1 MPTAA
6 ALDVEWVF
14 GYGSLI
20 WNPEI
25 DFEHAVLAR
34 LHGYHRSFCVRS
46 TRYRGTDDQPGVV
59 LGLDRGGSCV
69 GVAYRLRPETR
80 DEAIRMLYEREIPT
94 WEDRVYQP
102 VVAEVRLRSAGLV
115 RALAFAADRDRPTYE
130 RLDDNEILRR
140 LAECHGMRGAN
151 RDYAVNTWHALER
164 HGVRD
169 TRLARLVQR
178 LMNIADPTVADPM
191 IADTTTAGTTIA
203 NAKVSDAHPANGIA
217 GSKAPNRKTAD
228 PKAPH
233 PSAAQQV
240 PV

>member
-1 MPTAA
+1 MSIAAA

-25 DFEHAVLAR
+25 DFEQAELAR

-102 VVAEVRLRSAGLV
+102 VVAEVRVRGTRLV

-130 RLDDNEILRR
+130 RLDDDEILRR
-140 LAECHGMRGAN
+140 LAGCHGMRGAN
-151 RDYAVNTWHALER
+151 REYALNTWHALER

-169 TRLARLVQR
+169 SRLARLVQR
-178 LMNIADPTVADPM
+178 LMKLADSQA
-191 IADTTTAGTTIA
+191 AE
-203 NAKVSDAHPANGIA
+203 PAI
-217 GSKAPNRKTAD
+217 
-228 PKAPH
+228 
-233 PSAAQQV
+233 AQQV
-240 PV
+240 PA

>member
-1 MPTAA
+1 MSIAAA

-25 DFEHAVLAR
+25 DFEQAELAR

-80 DEAIRMLYEREIPT
+80 DEAIRMLYDREIPT

-102 VVAEVRLRSAGLV
+102 VVAEVRLRSTQLV

-130 RLDDNEILRR
+130 RLDDDEILRR
-140 LAECHGMRGAN
+140 LAGCRGMRGAN
-151 RDYAVNTWHALER
+151 REYALNTWHALER

-178 LMNIADPTVADPM
+178 LM
-191 IADTTTAGTTIA
+191 
-203 NAKVSDAHPANGIA
+203 
-217 GSKAPNRKTAD
+217 KTAD
-228 PKAPH
+228 TQVAEPAI
-233 PSAAQQV
+233 AQQV
-240 PV
+240 PA